1 MKKTLSIFVALMIMS
16 AAVFAR
22 RADKPV
28 TPKETTGMAVV
39 QSGTTVKLFYKS
51 EKASKVRVT
60 IYDDHNNVVLTD
72 NIKKMDGFVRPYNF
86 SSLPEGDYTIEVADE
101 SGKQVSRVD
110 YHKTKFKK
118 IAHLIKIQNSSKYML
133 MLSNRG
139 EDVVNV
145 RILDDARNVVYEG
158 SETISD
164 DFSKVFD
171 LEKLNGEFSFEITD
185 KSGTILSL
193 TY

>member
-39 QSGTTVKLFYKS
+39 QLGTTVKLFYKS

-60 IYDDHNNVVLTD
+60 IYDENNNVVLTD
-72 NIKKMDGFVRPYNF
+72 NIRKMDGFVRPYNF
-86 SSLPEGDYTIEVADE
+86 SALPEGDYKIEVADE
-101 SGKQVSRVD
+101 SGRQVSRLD
-110 YHKTKFKK
+110 YHKAKFKK
-118 IAHLIKIQNSSKYML
+118 IAHLIRIQNSSKYML

-145 RILDDARNVVYEG
+145 KILDDARNVVYEG